1 MRWER
6 HVCQLMY
13 LKLPDVLMLGSEHGK
28 DIDLEGVLFSMM
40 LHFSFCT
47 SLPSSGL
54 LC

>member
-13 LKLPDVLMLGSEHGK
+13 LKLPDVLMLESEHGK

-47 SLPSSGL
+47 PLPSSGL